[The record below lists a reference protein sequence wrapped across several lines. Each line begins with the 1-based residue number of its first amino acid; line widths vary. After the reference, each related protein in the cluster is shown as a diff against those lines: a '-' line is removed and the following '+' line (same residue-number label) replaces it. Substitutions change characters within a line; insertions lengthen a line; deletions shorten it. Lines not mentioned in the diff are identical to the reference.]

1 MDAGL
6 IPCASFRCGGS
17 GRCRCLAC
25 LRFDRMVLVLDWVG
39 AFVGGPG
46 LAGVGST
53 VGWGFY
59 FGLGLGA
66 GPLFYGVW
74 TLS

>member
-1 MDAGL
+1 
-6 IPCASFRCGGS
+6 
-17 GRCRCLAC
+17 
-25 LRFDRMVLVLDWVG
+25 MVLVLDWVG